1 MKLITNPSE
10 FFEELKQRD
19 VKMKK
24 PILLDNNISNHGEFK
39 EMKTLEE
46 IKRILAEHKEEL
58 KRLFGVKEIGI
69 FGSYV
74 RDEQTEFSDVDILVD
89 FEREIGWEIVDLK
102 DYLERLLGVKVD
114 LVSKRGIV
122 RRPLLWDYVKKEVVY
137 V

>member
-1 MKLITNPSE
+1 MKLITNPCE
-10 FFEELKQRD
+10 FFEGLKQRD